1 MWGTPQ
7 GMVYLATGHHDMR
20 KSINGLALV
29 VADTLGLDPTGVHW
43 FVFCNRGRD
52 RLKILHW
59 DTNGFWL
66 HCRRLEQGKVHWP
79 KDGKDAQE
87 DELEALDGRV
97 HVRFFRGSEGLLAS
111 RMPGRNCGAKRG
123 PAACNA
129 PRNGYCPLRP
139 ILRECTAT
147 RR

>member
-1 MWGTPQ
+1 MWSTPQ

-29 VADTLGLDPTGVHW
+29 VADTLGLDPTGIHW

-66 HCRRLEQGKVHWP
+66 HCRRLEQGKFHWP
-79 KDGKDAQE
+79 KDGEDAQ
-87 DELEALDGRV
+87 ALAVTARQLRWLIDG
-97 HVRFFRGSEGLLAS
+97 L
-111 RMPGRNCGAKRG
+111 NWQ
-123 PAACNA
+123 NA
-129 PRNGYCPLRP
+129 VAHQPMTPR
-139 ILRECTAT
+139 AMA
-147 RR
+147 